1 MDILEIQKWAF
12 MPNLPDNITP
22 VRDLLVRYSKI
33 PAEEIDPHLI
43 KIREAAW
50 AYARMPFIGR
60 WKFLTLN
67 DANDS
72 RYQQALFRLRLSQSR
87 DALLDLGC
95 GLGQALRQFRAD
107 GVDGSRLFGLDSSLP
122 LVSSGYDLFQ
132 DRNSLGAHFI
142 VGDMTDPDDLRLD
155 ELHGQVSIIHAG
167 SFFHLFSW
175 KQQLYIGKRLV
186 DFLQPDIRNA
196 FIYGR
201 HVGVAS
207 TQEAAESDSSPYLHN
222 QESFQR
228 LWDEVGELTRTKWKV
243 EVELSGEKI
252 ARLPGNP
259 KGAQPLLCD
268 LHSVFLKTLS
278 LADDRRYL

>member
-12 MPNLPDNITP
+12 MPNLPDNIAP
-22 VRDLLVRYSKI
+22 IRELLTRYSKI
-33 PAEEIDPHLI
+33 PADEIEPHLI
-43 KIREAAW
+43 RIREAAW
-50 AYARMPFIGR
+50 ASSRMPFIGR
-60 WKFLTLN
+60 WKFLIIH

-95 GLGQALRQFRAD
+95 GLGQALRQFRDD
-107 GVDGSRLFGLDSSLP
+107 GVDGSRLFGLDCSAHM
-122 LVSSGYDLFQ
+122 VSSGYDLFQ
-132 DRNSLGAHFI
+132 DRNSLGAHFT
-142 VGDMTDPDDLRLD
+142 VGDLTDPDDLSLE
-155 ELHGQVSIIHAG
+155 ELNGQISIIHAG

-186 DFLQPDIRNA
+186 DFLQPGIRNA

-201 HVGVAS
+201 HAGV
-207 TQEAAESDSSPYLHN
+207 TTTREVEKNDSSPYLHN

-243 EVELSGEKI
+243 EVEAVGE
-252 ARLPGNP
+252 AVAWLPGNP
-259 KGAQPLLCD
+259 KGAHPVNFTIYQVPRNEIKKSCL
-268 LHSVFLKTLS
+268 
-278 LADDRRYL
+278 